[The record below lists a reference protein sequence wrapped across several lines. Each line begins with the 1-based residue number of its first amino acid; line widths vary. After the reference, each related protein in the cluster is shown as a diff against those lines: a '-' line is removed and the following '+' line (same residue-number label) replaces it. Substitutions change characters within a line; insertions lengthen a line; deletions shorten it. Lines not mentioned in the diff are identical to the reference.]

1 MKLHQARNILLAAA
15 ALLALPAAAL
25 QAGQIRSADAIG
37 SYHAPSSVES
47 SPAIAQATEVSLG
60 EFALEAVEP
69 TSLLAPMAT
78 ATLELPA
85 DSTLIEKS
93 EVANVNLTPIGIMV
107 ATSAVTVVPEPSAI
121 ILLGCGAVGIFL
133 AARRRRV

>member
-25 QAGQIRSADAIG
+25 QAGQIRSADALG
-37 SYHAPSSVES
+37 SYHAPNSVES
-47 SPAIAQATEVSLG
+47 SPAASQATEVSLG
-60 EFALEAVEP
+60 DFAIAAVEP

-85 DSTLIEKS
+85 ASSLAENS
-93 EVANVNLTPIGIMV
+93 ELASVNLTPIGIMV
-107 ATSAVTVVPEPSAI
+107 ATSAVTSVPEPSTV